1 MDDIILNVIVLVLLV
16 IVGGGVFLFV
26 RRKKSDNEQKLRL
39 FIEEQGWRHESIRKP
54 LAWGLRVTGPDW
66 ILESL
71 SESIGQ
77 ESGSG
82 SSNIV
87 THTEWW
93 TEAFRLPD
101 GALLI
106 GPKLSSDSAPSLGG
120 FGQLLA
126 EKALKAMMGSDAH
139 LYEGIKPVEA
149 GSAAFRTRY
158 AVWSR
163 NDADVEQFFKRPAV
177 EQLLIEYP
185 GRQTPLIKLTSR
197 GLKIE
202 FPGQRAEKAEEIK
215 SIAALGNTIAGK

>member
-1 MDDIILNVIVLVLLV
+1 MDDITLNVIVLVLL
-16 IVGGGVFLFV
+16 IIIGGGVFLFI

-39 FIEEQGWRHESIRKP
+39 SIEQQGWRYESIRNP
-54 LAWGLRVTGPDW
+54 LSWGLRVTGPDW
-66 ILESL
+66 TLESL
-71 SESIGQ
+71 SQSIGQ

-87 THTEWW
+87 MHTEWW
-93 TEAFRLPD
+93 TDAFRLPE

-126 EKALKAMMGSDAH
+126 EKALRAMMGSDAH

-149 GSAAFRTRY
+149 GSAAFRKRY

-163 NDADVEQFFKRPAV
+163 NEADVEQLFKRSAV
-177 EQLLIEYP
+177 EQFLLEYP
-185 GRQTPLIKLTSR
+185 GSMTPTIKLTTS
-197 GLKIE
+197 GLHIE
-202 FPGQRAEKAEEIK
+202 FPGHHLKKTDEIMAVI
-215 SIAALGNTIAGK
+215 SLGTALKK